1 MKKYEGY
8 TSYASLWNTSFP
20 NHWNVLPL
28 YALAKEKSICNS
40 ENLPLLS
47 VYLDMGVIPFSKKT
61 EKRTNVTSIDL
72 SKYQRVD
79 IGDFV
84 LNNQQAWRGSVGI
97 SFYTGIVSPAYI
109 VLSMNNQIYSRY
121 ANYLLRSQ
129 IMVAQYLLNSKS
141 VGSIQRNLYW
151 TALKR
156 IRVPV
161 PPRDEQEQIVR
172 FLEWKV
178 SAINRLIN
186 LRRKE
191 ITALED
197 LKRSI
202 IHHAVTHG
210 IKPNIPMKDSGV
222 QWIGKIPNHWKL
234 LRNKNIFR
242 EAKELVGT
250 HSDKYPL
257 LSLTTKGIILRD
269 VESGKG
275 KFPKDFET
283 YKIVSK
289 GDMAFCLF
297 DIDETPRTVGLSSYD
312 GMLTGAYSI
321 FHVSN
326 VNPRYVYYYYLSVD
340 DVKSLRPL
348 YSGLRKTINTNTF
361 LGIKFPYPPQDEQ
374 EQIVQ
379 FLDQKVIKV
388 DETIK
393 NKEQQ
398 VEELNA
404 LKARLI
410 SDVVTGKIDVRGV
423 EVPEYETV
431 EKETGEEET
440 VLAEEEANEQA

>member
-1 MKKYEGY
+1 MQPYEQYNRTNQLWLPIIPLHWSIKKIKHLFSERIEKGY
-8 TSYASLWNTSFP
+8 P
-20 NHWNVLPL
+20 N
-28 YALAKEKSICNS
+28 E
-40 ENLPLLS
+40 PLLVS
-47 VYLDMGVIPFSKKT
+47 SQNMGVVPKT
-61 EKRTNVTSIDL
+61 VYGNRTVEAQKDL
-72 SKYQRVD
+72 HLLKLVRK
-79 IGDFV
+79 GDFV
-84 LNNQQAWRGSVGI
+84 ISLRAFQGGI
-97 SFYTGIVSPAYI
+97 EYAYYQGIISPAYTI
-109 VLSMNNQIYSRY
+109 MVNNGEITSSYFKYLAKS
-121 ANYLLRSQ
+121 AHFIDLLRLCVTGIREGQ
-129 IMVAQYLLNSKS
+129 NIDYQK
-141 VGSIQRNLYW
+141 
-151 TALKR
+151 LKNYK
-156 IRVPV
+156 IPV

-172 FLEWKV
+172 FLDWKV

-202 IHHAVTHG
+202 IYHAVTHG
-210 IKPNIPMKDSGV
+210 IKPNVPMKDSGV

-234 LRNKNIFR
+234 LRNKNIFC

-379 FLDQKVIKV
+379 FLEQKTVKV
-388 DETIK
+388 NEAVK

-398 VEELNA
+398 LDGLND

-423 EVPEYETV
+423 EVPEYEYV
-431 EKETGEEET
+431 DETPETEDSEIAEDEEQ
-440 VLAEEEANEQA
+440 EADV

>member
-1 MKKYEGY
+1 MKKYEHY
-8 TSYASLWNTSFP
+8 LAYPSLWKAQFP
-20 NHWNVLPL
+20 DHWNILPM
-28 YALAKEKSICNS
+28 YAIAKKKSICGCV
-40 ENLPLLS
+40 ELPLLS
-47 VYLDMGVIPFSKKT
+47 VYLDAGVVPFSAKA
-61 EKRTNVTSIDL
+61 EKRTNVTSNDL

-79 IGDFV
+79 YGDFV

-97 SFYTGIVSPAYI
+97 SFHTGIVSPAYI
-109 VLSMNNQIYSRY
+109 VLSMNNRLDSKF
-121 ANYLLRSQ
+121 ANYLFRSR
-129 IMVAQYLLNSKS
+129 IMIDQFLINSQS
-141 VGSIQRNLYW
+141 VGSIQRNIHW
-151 TALKR
+151 PVLKR
-156 IRVPV
+156 TSVPV
-161 PPRDEQEQIVR
+161 PPRDEQEQIVC
-172 FLEWKV
+172 FLDWKV

-210 IKPNIPMKDSGV
+210 IKPNVPMKDSGV

-361 LGIKFPYPPQDEQ
+361 LGIKFPCPPRDEQ
-374 EQIVQ
+374 ARIVQ
-379 FLDQKVIKV
+379 FLEQKVIKV

-398 VEELNA
+398 VEELYA

-423 EVPEYETV
+423 EVPEFAPV
-431 EKETGEEET
+431 
-440 VLAEEEANEQA
+440 EEEAGTDIVEEEVSE